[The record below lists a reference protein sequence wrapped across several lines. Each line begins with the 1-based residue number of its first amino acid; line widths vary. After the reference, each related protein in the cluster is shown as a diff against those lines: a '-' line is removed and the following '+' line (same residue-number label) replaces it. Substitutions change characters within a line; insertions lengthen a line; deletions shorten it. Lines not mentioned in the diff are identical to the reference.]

1 MWQLADY
8 AESHGQRESALLGLS
23 DAGFSARACLDFD
36 LSVRSLKR
44 WADERGN
51 ETEWGTVPEPPKGK
65 SQVPKYT
72 TLADVLDL
80 DDGTVSGADLTT
92 PDADADAQA
101 AALLAALQSGGSI
114 DWDALG
120 FTP

>member
-51 ETEWGTVPEPPKGK
+51 ETEWGSVPEPPKGK
-65 SQVPKYT
+65 SQVPKYR

-80 DDGTVSGADLTT
+80 DSDTANAADLTT
-92 PDADADAQA
+92 PNVDADAQA
-101 AALLAALQSGGSI
+101 AALMAALRSGEPI
-114 DWDALG
+114 DWQSLG